1 MLADRLNPKRRRRS
15 NPRLIK
21 RKMPKWHVKRKR
33 HRNWPQPDNRP
44 PAILLQTI

>member
-1 MLADRLNPKRRRRS
+1 MLADRLNPPRRRRS

-33 HRNWPQPDNRP
+33 HQNWPQPDNRP
-44 PAILLQTI
+44 PAILLQPI

>member
-1 MLADRLNPKRRRRS
+1 MLADRLNPPRRRRS

-33 HRNWPQPDNRP
+33 HRNWPQTDNRP
-44 PAILLQTI
+44 PLILLQPL